1 MKISNIILQYVN
13 EAVSKQ
19 LIDMGAFLK
28 EYGDEYKS
36 FLSDFN
42 FAEKT
47 LKKSN
52 PASWF
57 LKKCLIEYC
66 CKIIIKIY
74 KEEEEKRV
82 NWHTYEQSNP
92 QSNMSKIPNLIKKL
106 ERLTKKS
113 IGGPNDVEQY
123 YISTVSHKSISY
135 LRQQLAHYFNY
146 VDPRIK
152 RDLEGY
158 DYGNKDTE
166 VVFADLDNIIKKWSE
181 DPSNKYYVSEDDE
194 KEEIG
199 ENKFIEYIVFPDGW
213 KWIWK
218 KTCKSDLESRY
229 GNHCGTCDDS
239 SHTMFSLREPS
250 SEVEGMYKIWAT
262 FSIDEEGYLVQRKGV
277 VEEKFPDGK
286 IKKRKGNEKPEEHLY
301 PYIRKLLEEGADR
314 GDIKGLTIG
323 SGYLSENDFSLSD
336 LPEEEEKELRDVWKL
351 DEKEYEDENL
361 SLYDEYR
368 YYGLSP
374 RVIYRIN
381 NSLGT
386 DFDDDSYDYK
396 GHFKVPIDLG
406 DFLWGLPLV
415 VEGLDGLYDVG
426 HFTGEIEN
434 LIENNYKYSIFHC
447 FGSSHP
453 LLTCMEYFWNEYKNN
468 ETLRYAFGD
477 TLFNGE
483 LLDQDLEDM
492 DIEDCKKISDV
503 FFSVFNYDDFEKYI
517 AKYLLKSKELLATY
531 NVDSD
536 IVVDVASSMED
547 DYTYDYLESQYEFEN
562 HIKFRNFPGYTKL
575 LLVAVSYKNNRGE
588 YKRTPITDTV
598 EYVWEIYNE
607 KYFLQKIKELSEK
620 DFFPEFKKYS

>member
-1 MKISNIILQYVN
+1 MKISNKILQYVN

-19 LIDMGAFLK
+19 LMDMGGFLR
-28 EYGDEYKS
+28 EYDEEYKL
-36 FLSDFN
+36 FLDCFK
-42 FAEKT
+42 FAEET

-57 LKKCLIEYC
+57 LKRCTIEIC
-66 CKIIIKIY
+66 VRLMGKLLDIDKS
-74 KEEEEKRV
+74 
-82 NWHTYEQSNP
+82 HP
-92 QSNMSKIPNLIKKL
+92 DIPKMEKKL
-106 ERLTKKS
+106 GKLMGGSDYSIKAGNSNSNYTNALINYLDISRFKTYLT
-113 IGGPNDVEQY
+113 
-123 YISTVSHKSISY
+123 
-135 LRQQLAHYFNY
+135 HYFNY
-146 VDPRIK
+146 GERDVRIR

-199 ENKFIEYIVFPDGW
+199 EDKFVEYIIFPDGW

-218 KTCKSDLESRY
+218 KTYKSDLESRY

-301 PYIRKLLEEGADR
+301 PYIRRLLEEGADR

-406 DFLWGLPLV
+406 DFLGGLPLV

-426 HFTGEIEN
+426 HFTGEIEE
-434 LIENNYKYSIFHC
+434 LIENNYKYSIFHY

-477 TLFNGE
+477 TLFNEE
-483 LLDQDLEDM
+483 LLDQDLKDM

-503 FFSVFNYDDFEKYI
+503 FFSVFNYDDFEKCI
-517 AKYLLKSKELLATY
+517 AKYLLEYKELPATF
-531 NVDSD
+531 NVGSD
-536 IVVDVASSMED
+536 IAVDVSSSMED
-547 DYTYDYLESQYEFEN
+547 DYTYDYLERQYCFEN
-562 HIKFRNFPGYTKL
+562 YIRFKDFSGYTKL

-588 YKRTPITDTV
+588 YKRTPITDIV

-607 KYFLQKIKELSEK
+607 EYFLPKIKELSEK